1 MNQSKIFS
9 ILLLTS
15 ILLIC
20 GCGNKKP
27 ITEESILKTADIVLD
42 KGKAESAI
50 EYNNFILGTQA
61 KIINAIVAIN
71 WDVNSEAFN
80 SEIENLIRL
89 LEKGLKIID
98 SIEVYQH
105 GEDLKEAFKLQLHMH
120 KDMVENDYLELF
132 GLINIEPASEQEMKE
147 LSSKIDLVTKR
158 MEEKEAPIDEKLF
171 TAQRKFAKKY
181 GLKLQATELQEKIDN
196 L

>member
-1 MNQSKIFS
+1 M
-9 ILLLTS
+9 
-15 ILLIC
+15 
-20 GCGNKKP
+20 
-27 ITEESILKTADIVLD
+27 
-42 KGKAESAI
+42 
-50 EYNNFILGTQA
+50 
-61 KIINAIVAIN
+61 
-71 WDVNSEAFN
+71 
-80 SEIENLIRL
+80 
-89 LEKGLKIID
+89 
-98 SIEVYQH
+98 
-105 GEDLKEAFKLQLHMH
+105 KEAFKVQLHMH

-181 GLKLQATELQEKIDN
+181 GLKLQATKLQEKIDN